1 MPPPSERLTW
11 TADVVAAR
19 AGERVLEVGCGHGVL
34 VALLA
39 ERAGQ
44 VLGVDR
50 SATMIAAA
58 RRRNRS
64 AIDAGRVRVQ
74 AAALRD
80 AELGAEPFDV
90 VVSVNVRA
98 FWDAD
103 AGTTWDVVDRVLA
116 SDGRVVV
123 AFSLMAPG
131 ADAPVVDAVGRLASD
146 RGFRPH
152 VVHHGRTAPIPSVA
166 IEVRRLSS

>member
-1 MPPPSERLTW
+1 MPPASERLTW
-11 TADVVAAR
+11 TAGVVAAR
-19 AGERVLEVGCGHGVL
+19 PGERVLEVGCGHGVL

-58 RRRNRS
+58 GRRNRP
-64 AIDAGRVRVQ
+64 AVEAGRVGVQ

-80 AELGAEPFDV
+80 AHLGAEPFDV

-103 AGTTWDVVDRVLA
+103 AATTWDVVSRVLA
-116 SDGRVVV
+116 PDGRVVV
-123 AFSLMAPG
+123 AFSLMTPG
-131 ADAPVVDAVGRLASD
+131 ADAPVVDAVGRLAAA
-146 RGFRPH
+146 RGLRLH
-152 VVHHGRTAPIPSVA
+152 AVHHGRTAPIPSVA